1 MLLVIGVTGHTGKYF
16 LQELVKNKYKEKIRF
31 LIRKENE
38 EAILKNTGLNYETI
52 YGDLENIESLKKACK
67 DIDQIL
73 EIYNIRYSLN
83 VLEAAIQ
90 NDVKRIIFV
99 HTTGIFSKYKMA
111 SEEYKI
117 IEKEVIEKAKNNNI
131 DITILRPT
139 MIYGDICDHN
149 ISKFIK
155 MMDKMRIYPMIAG
168 GKAEIQPVN
177 ARDLG
182 RAYYQV
188 LINPE
193 KTKNKN
199 YNLSGEKPIT
209 IKNMLKLI
217 LKYLD
222 KKTIFIPIP
231 MFISIT
237 VAYILKILTFGKKD
251 IVEKVLRMNETR
263 IFSNEEAR
271 RDFGYT
277 TIKFEEGIKYE
288 VRQYKNKPK
297 NESKNAIILTT
308 VPSTIE
314 QFNMININLLKE
326 MNYDVYVASNFNT
339 PGNID
344 KIRLE
349 NFKTELKNNNIK
361 MYNIDF
367 SRNPLNI
374 NNINAYMQLKKI
386 FNNKKFDII
395 HCHTPICGAITR
407 LASKKTRKNGTKV
420 IYTAHGFHFYKK
432 APVKNWIIYYP
443 IEKVLSKYTD
453 CLITINEEDY
463 NLAIKKF
470 NKCKKIELVRGAG
483 IDIEKFDKNLTIKEK
498 NELKEKVKLNCDD
511 FLLLEVGEL
520 NKNKNQIMA
529 IEAMKELVKI
539 NNSIKLLLVGV
550 GTQEQFYQNKIKE
563 YNLQNNVYILG
574 YRRDIPK
581 LMQISNILLSLSYRE
596 GLPVNVMEAMASGL
610 PIIATDCRGNK
621 DLIVNGENGYIIN
634 INNMNELK
642 EKILFLLKNKNI
654 CEQFEIN
661 SKKKIKKYGNKEI
674 KDRLKQIYA

>member
-38 EAILKNTGLNYETI
+38 EAILKDTGLNYETI

-277 TIKFEEGIKYE
+277 TIKFEEGIRVE
-288 VRQYKNKPK
+288 V
-297 NESKNAIILTT
+297 
-308 VPSTIE
+308 E
-314 QFNMININLLKE
+314 Q
-326 MNYDVYVASNFNT
+326 
-339 PGNID
+339 
-344 KIRLE
+344 
-349 NFKTELKNNNIK
+349 
-361 MYNIDF
+361 
-367 SRNPLNI
+367 
-374 NNINAYMQLKKI
+374 
-386 FNNKKFDII
+386 
-395 HCHTPICGAITR
+395 
-407 LASKKTRKNGTKV
+407 
-420 IYTAHGFHFYKK
+420 
-432 APVKNWIIYYP
+432 
-443 IEKVLSKYTD
+443 
-453 CLITINEEDY
+453 
-463 NLAIKKF
+463 
-470 NKCKKIELVRGAG
+470 
-483 IDIEKFDKNLTIKEK
+483 
-498 NELKEKVKLNCDD
+498 
-511 FLLLEVGEL
+511 
-520 NKNKNQIMA
+520 
-529 IEAMKELVKI
+529 
-539 NNSIKLLLVGV
+539 
-550 GTQEQFYQNKIKE
+550 
-563 YNLQNNVYILG
+563 
-574 YRRDIPK
+574 
-581 LMQISNILLSLSYRE
+581 YRE
-596 GLPVNVMEAMASGL
+596 
-610 PIIATDCRGNK
+610 K
-621 DLIVNGENGYIIN
+621 
-634 INNMNELK
+634 
-642 EKILFLLKNKNI
+642 
-654 CEQFEIN
+654 
-661 SKKKIKKYGNKEI
+661 
-674 KDRLKQIYA
+674 